1 MAQAAAELQ
10 DALES
15 GWKIGRLEVG
25 EREPVSGAW
34 PACVHAQLGV
44 VGVRLDA
51 LALVRAPLA
60 ELYVEET
67 GPEPL
72 RAGEIVGGEL
82 DQREAVHRSSLWQQ
96 GPRPCRKVRW
106 TRLGS
111 ASSPGFAGSWAS

>member
-15 GWKIGRLEVG
+15 GWKIGRVEVG
-25 EREPVSGAW
+25 EREPVSGAG

-82 DQREAVHRSSLWQQ
+82 GPPEAVHRARLCQHRA
-96 GPRPCRKVRW
+96 RP
-106 TRLGS
+106 
-111 ASSPGFAGSWAS
+111 